1 MPTNELS
8 VFDRPETQARILSE
22 EEKANIEAGR
32 KEADAIL
39 AAEGKAKF
47 KIELMFTEKWSV
59 INPVPGIVSFWETGS
74 QLHGGGDTI
83 VHFCPGRKLKV
94 NDCEHYI
101 PDPSH
106 GYGFLVCP
114 SCHKVWNGD
123 QVFGQIISRLTSKG
137 WAELIEKYYRR
148 LDMNCDIVIKYHK
161 TDIRKASAAGIHVED
176 TLRMTRSAEK
186 RLKRIYTLKAL
197 MQDMAAGSALY
208 DRILAFVRA

>member
-1 MPTNELS
+1 MPSTPTALTN
-8 VFDRPETQARILSE
+8 PEAAPRILSP
-22 EEKANIEAGR
+22 EEKANIEEGR

-47 KIELMFTEKWSV
+47 KIELMFTEKWSIV
-59 INPVPGIVSFWETGS
+59 KPVPGIVSFWETGAR
-74 QLHGGGDTI
+74 LHGGGDTI
-83 VHFCPGRKLKV
+83 VHFCPGRKLKI

-114 SCHKVWNGD
+114 GCHKVWQGKD
-123 QVFGQIISRLTSKG
+123 VFGQIIGRHTAKD
-137 WAELIEKYYRR
+137 WAVLIEKYYRK

-161 TDIRKASAAGIHVED
+161 TDIRRATKESLHVED
-176 TLRMTRSAEK
+176 ALRVVRSNAK
-186 RLKRIYTLKAL
+186 RLKRIYTMKAI
-197 MQDMAAGSALY
+197 MEDVSAGSSLY